1 MTTTRL
7 DVEKAVEGEGLK
19 RSHSCSE
26 MRRRTVLAEW
36 ELVTTT
42 TTSTQVIV
50 TEAATTASQNDDN
63 TSKDSWVL
71 ARNLQIYCRV

>member
-7 DVEKAVEGEGLK
+7 DVEKAVGAEGLK

-50 TEAATTASQNDDN
+50 TEATASQNDDN

>member
-1 MTTTRL
+1 
-7 DVEKAVEGEGLK
+7 
-19 RSHSCSE
+19 

-50 TEAATTASQNDDN
+50 TEAAATASQNDDN

-71 ARNLQIYCRV
+71 AQNLQIYCRV